1 MNWLRRIFSG
11 LRRRDDA
18 LVEEI
23 DAHRALIED
32 ELRRAGL
39 SSVEAAAEGRRR
51 LGNVTLAREDARD
64 VWAIRWLDSARRHL
78 RHGLRGLR
86 REPLFALTA
95 ILMLG
100 LGTAVTTTVFSVVDA
115 EVWRPLPY
123 PDPHRLVEVYSRG
136 LAPRTDIDGITLDE
150 LADWRRAPGLE
161 RLAARGSYRR
171 RTLQLDRAESVATD
185 EVTANYFLTLGRTAR
200 LGRVLND
207 DDARGSSAALLTER
221 GWTRIFDANPDAV
234 GRTVMLDGEAKTIV
248 GVVTDDD
255 ALGPG
260 PEMYVPIDEGRS
272 TVTVFGAIGRL
283 TPIAS
288 AEAVRDQIQAAI
300 TRRAVTD
307 AGRRGHTAFVED
319 LSAFNAPANY
329 RQLYFF
335 LGASLLVLLL
345 TITNTAGLLVS
356 RALRRAPEF
365 ALRGALGGGTP
376 AIVAQLIAEAA
387 LIVLPGCAL
396 GLWLATE
403 AVAIVGRVVPSDFLL
418 RGTRIAVDLRVF
430 AFCGA
435 VALTTLAGLAVVP
448 LRLARRAG
456 ASTIGPGTRTGALPS
471 AGRIRA
477 VLLVAQIAL
486 TVILLTGAGIFLKTF
501 VGLLHV
507 PLGFDPASGWSARV
521 TLGGPRYVD
530 DAQRRTY
537 AMALVER
544 ARAIPGVRDAAIA
557 TSSPLASGWLAMVSD
572 ARRAASTTDADAG
585 VRSIYRAVSADYF
598 RTIGTPLV
606 RGRAIAATDI
616 AGAPDVAVIN
626 EELARRL
633 FPNADPIGHSID
645 LAGSHGVAI
654 RNGRVTIVGVASDI
668 KEVGLNEVAFA
679 DLYVSY
685 AQRPAASIELLVR
698 GHGEDASMAAALRSA
713 AAAVDST
720 MPVTGV
726 APLAQRVASA
736 TQSERFN
743 LILVAG
749 FAIMALLIAAIGIYG
764 ALAYAATARWREFGV
779 RLALGATPR
788 ALLRHVLWQAARLG
802 LVGGIVGV
810 GGALLVAVSLG
821 DALYLVR
828 GQHMGMLFG
837 VTTTDPWSLTGA
849 VIGVVTIA
857 LIAGAVPAWR
867 VARIDPARVLRSE

>member
-1 MNWLRRIFSG
+1 MNWLRRISSRH
-11 LRRRDDA
+11 RRRDDA

-23 DAHRALIED
+23 DAHRMLIED

-39 SSVEAAAEGRRR
+39 SPVDAAIESRRR

-64 VWAIRWLDSARRHL
+64 VWAIRWLDSARRHV

-123 PDPHRLVEVYSRG
+123 PDPHRLVEVYSRD
-136 LAPRTDIDGITLDE
+136 LAPRTDIDGITFDE

-161 RLAARGSYRR
+161 RLAASGSSRR
-171 RTLQLDRAESVATD
+171 RTLQLDHAESVATA

-207 DDARGSSAALLTER
+207 DDARGSDAVLLTAR
-221 GWTRIFDANPDAV
+221 GWTRLFDANPDVV

-248 GVVTDDD
+248 GVVADDD

-260 PEMYVPIDEGRS
+260 PGLYVPIDESRS
-272 TVTVFGAIGRL
+272 RVAVFGAIGRL
-283 TPIAS
+283 AAGATAD
-288 AEAVRDQIQAAI
+288 AVRDQIQAII
-300 TRRAVTD
+300 TRRAD
-307 AGRRGHTAFVED
+307 ADASRRGHTALVED
-319 LSAFNAPANY
+319 LSAFNTPANH

-365 ALRGALGGGTP
+365 ALRGALGGGVR
-376 AIVAQLIAEAA
+376 AIAAQLVAEAA

-396 GLWLATE
+396 GLWLAIE
-403 AVAIVGRVVPSDFLL
+403 AIAMVGRVVPSDVLF
-418 RGTRIAVDLRVF
+418 RGTHITVDLRVF

-435 VALTTLAGLAVVP
+435 VALATLAGLAVVP
-448 LRLARRAG
+448 LRLARRAS

-471 AGRIRA
+471 AGRMRA

-486 TVILLTGAGIFLKTF
+486 TVILLAGAGIFLTSF
-501 VGLLHV
+501 VRLLHV

-521 TLGGPRYVD
+521 TLGGPRYGD
-530 DAQRRTY
+530 DDQRRAYTT
-537 AMALVER
+537 ALTEH
-544 ARAIPGVRDAAIA
+544 ARAIPGVRDVAIA
-557 TSSPLASGWLAMVSD
+557 TSSPLASGWLVMVSD
-572 ARRAASTTDADAG
+572 ASQLASAHDTGA

-606 RGRAIAATDI
+606 HGRAPAATDI

-626 EELARRL
+626 EQLARRL

-645 LAGSHGVAI
+645 VVGSHGAPI
-654 RNGRVTIVGVASDI
+654 RTGRLTIVGVAADI
-668 KEVGLNEVAFA
+668 KEVGLNEIAFP

-685 AQRPAASIELLVR
+685 AQRPSANIELLVR
-698 GHGEDASMAAALRSA
+698 GHGDDASIAAALRSA
-713 AAAVDST
+713 AVAVDRT
-720 MPVTGV
+720 IPVTSV
-726 APLAQRVASA
+726 SPLMQRVASA

-749 FAIMALLIAAIGIYG
+749 FAIAAILIAAIGIYG
-764 ALAYAATARWREFGV
+764 AIAYAATARWREFGV

-788 ALLRHVLWQAARLG
+788 GLLRHVLWQAARLG
-802 LVGGIVGV
+802 LIGGMAGV
-810 GGALLVAVSLG
+810 AGTLFVAILLG
-821 DALYLVR
+821 DALYLVP
-828 GQHMGMLFG
+828 GQHEGMLFG
-837 VTTTDPWSLTGA
+837 VTTTDPLSLA
-849 VIGVVTIA
+849 AALIGIVTTA
-857 LIAGAVPAWR
+857 LIAGVVPAWR
-867 VARIDPARVLRSE
+867 VARIDPARVLRAE

>member
-1 MNWLRRIFSG
+1 MNWLRRIFSRH
-11 LRRRDDA
+11 RRGDDA

-23 DAHRALIED
+23 DAHRMLIED

-39 SSVEAAAEGRRR
+39 SQVEAATESRRR
-51 LGNVTLAREDARD
+51 LGNVTLAREDVRD
-64 VWAIRWLDSARRHL
+64 VWAIQWLDSTRRHV

-123 PDPHRLVEVYSRG
+123 PDPHRLVEVYSRD
-136 LAPRTDIDGITLDE
+136 LAPRTDIDGITFDE

-161 RLAARGSYRR
+161 RLAASGSSRH
-171 RTLQLDRAESVATD
+171 RTLQLDHAESVATA

-207 DDARGSSAALLTER
+207 DDARGSDAVLLTER
-221 GWTRIFDANPDAV
+221 GWTRLFDANPDVV

-248 GVVTDDD
+248 GVIADDD

-260 PEMYVPIDEGRS
+260 PGLYVPIDESRS
-272 TVTVFGAIGRL
+272 RVAVFGAIGRL
-283 TPIAS
+283 AAGATTD
-288 AEAVRDQIQAAI
+288 AVRDQIQAII
-300 TRRAVTD
+300 TRRAD
-307 AGRRGHTAFVED
+307 ADASRRGHTALVED
-319 LSAFNAPANY
+319 LSAFNTPANH

-365 ALRGALGGGTP
+365 ALRGALGGGVR
-376 AIVAQLIAEAA
+376 AIAAQLVAEAA

-396 GLWLATE
+396 GLWLAIE
-403 AVAIVGRVVPSDFLL
+403 AIAMVGRVVPSDVLL
-418 RGTRIAVDLRVF
+418 RGTHITVDLRVF

-435 VALTTLAGLAVVP
+435 VALATLAGLAVVP
-448 LRLARRAG
+448 LRLARRAS

-471 AGRIRA
+471 AGRMRA

-486 TVILLTGAGIFLKTF
+486 TVILLAGAGIFLTSF
-501 VGLLHV
+501 VRLLHV

-521 TLGGPRYVD
+521 TLGGPRYGD
-530 DAQRRTY
+530 DDQRRAY
-537 AMALVER
+537 ATALTER
-544 ARAIPGVRDAAIA
+544 ARAVPGVRDVSIA
-557 TSSPLASGWLAMVSD
+557 TSSPLASGWLVMVSD
-572 ARRAASTTDADAG
+572 AGQAASAHDTGA

-606 RGRAIAATDI
+606 HGRALAAMDI

-626 EELARRL
+626 EQLARRL
-633 FPNADPIGHSID
+633 FPNADPIGHAID
-645 LAGSHGVAI
+645 VVGSHGAPI
-654 RNGRVTIVGVASDI
+654 RTGRLTIVGVAADI
-668 KEVGLNEVAFA
+668 KEVGLNEIAFP

-685 AQRPAASIELLVR
+685 AQRPSANIELLVR
-698 GHGEDASMAAALRSA
+698 GHGDDASIAAALRSA
-713 AAAVDST
+713 AVAVDRT
-720 MPVTGV
+720 IPVTSV
-726 APLAQRVASA
+726 SPLMQRVASA

-749 FAIMALLIAAIGIYG
+749 FAIAAILIAAIGIYG
-764 ALAYAATARWREFGV
+764 AIAYAATARWREFGV

-788 ALLRHVLWQAARLG
+788 GLLRHVLWQAARLG
-802 LVGGIVGV
+802 LIGGMAGV
-810 GGALLVAVSLG
+810 AGTLFVAILLG
-821 DALYLVR
+821 DALYLVP
-828 GQHMGMLFG
+828 GQHEGMLFG
-837 VTTTDPWSLTGA
+837 VTTTDPLSLA
-849 VIGVVTIA
+849 AALIGIVTTA
-857 LIAGAVPAWR
+857 LIAGVVPAWR
-867 VARIDPARVLRSE
+867 VARIDPARVLRAE

>member
-1 MNWLRRIFSG
+1 MNWLQRIFGS
-11 LRRRDDA
+11 RRRDDA
-18 LVEEI
+18 LVEEL
-23 DAHRALIED
+23 DAHRTLIED

-39 SSVEAAAEGRRR
+39 SPVEAAAESRRR
-51 LGNVTLAREDARD
+51 LGNVTLAREDAHD
-64 VWAIRWLDSARRHL
+64 VWAIRWLDHARRHI

-86 REPLFALTA
+86 REPVFALTA
-95 ILMLG
+95 ILTLG
-100 LGTAVTTTVFSVVDA
+100 LGTAVMTTVFSVVDA

-150 LADWRRAPGLE
+150 LADWRRAPGFE
-161 RLAARGSYRR
+161 RLAARGRYRR
-171 RTLQLDRAESVATD
+171 RTLQLDRAESIAAD

-200 LGRVLND
+200 LGRVFND
-207 DDARGSSAALLTER
+207 DDAHGSGAVLLTER
-221 GWTRIFDANPDAV
+221 GWTRLFDASPDAV
-234 GRTVMLDGEAKTIV
+234 GRTVMLDGEARTLV
-248 GVVTDDD
+248 GVVADDD

-272 TVTVFGAIGRL
+272 AVTVFGAIGRL
-283 TPIAS
+283 TADAT
-288 AEAVRDQIQAAI
+288 AEAARDQVQAAI

-307 AGRRGHTAFVED
+307 AGRRGHTAIVED
-319 LSAFNAPANY
+319 LSAFNTPANH

-345 TITNTAGLLVS
+345 TIINTAGLLVS

-365 ALRGALGGGTP
+365 ALRGALGGGAR
-376 AIVAQLIAEAA
+376 AIAAQLAAEAA

-396 GLWLATE
+396 GLWLAIE
-403 AVAIVGRVVPSDFLL
+403 AVAMVGRVVPGDFLL
-418 RGTRIAVDLRVF
+418 RGARIDVDLRVF

-435 VALTTLAGLAVVP
+435 VALATLAGLAVVP

-456 ASTIGPGTRTGALPS
+456 ASPIGSGMRVGALPS
-471 AGRIRA
+471 AGRTRTA
-477 VLLVAQIAL
+477 LLVSQIAL
-486 TVILLTGAGIFLKTF
+486 TMILLTGAGIFLKSF

-521 TLGGPRYVD
+521 TLGGPRYAD
-530 DAQRRTY
+530 DDQRRAY
-537 AMALVER
+537 ATALIER
-544 ARAIPGVRDAAIA
+544 ARALPGVRDAALA

-572 ARRAASTTDADAG
+572 ARHTSSANDADAG

-606 RGRAIAATDI
+606 RGRALAATDI

-633 FPNADPIGHSID
+633 FPNADPIGHAID

-654 RNGRVTIVGVASDI
+654 RDGRVTIVGIAADI
-668 KEVGLNEVAFA
+668 KEVGLNEVAFP

-698 GHGEDASMAAALRSA
+698 GQGDDASMTAALRSA

-720 MPVTGV
+720 MPVASV
-726 APLAQRVASA
+726 SPLAWRVASA

-749 FAIMALLIAAIGIYG
+749 FAIVALLIAAIGIYG

-802 LVGGIVGV
+802 LIGGVAGV
-810 GGALLVAVSLG
+810 AGALLVAVWLG
-821 DALYLVR
+821 DALYLVP
-828 GQHMGMLFG
+828 GQHEGMLFG
-837 VTTTDPWSLTGA
+837 VTTTDPLSLAGA
-849 VIGVVTIA
+849 LAGVVTIA
-857 LIAGAVPAWR
+857 LVAGAVPAWR